1 LLISWKRNSSPF
13 PKPLS
18 KCIVSPQFL
27 VVIINVYYEAEE

>member
-18 KCIVSPQFL
+18 NIVSPQFL